1 VRPIFS
7 ARDPS
12 VTLTIS
18 SPLFGTAVETGVK
31 VDNNTKSKTSE
42 IVARII
48 LFSGPAV
55 RTALFSFSVALDN
68 PSLSRL
74 TKAPTGIK
82 STKAIPVDS
91 TFIP

>member
-1 VRPIFS
+1 
-7 ARDPS
+7 
-12 VTLTIS
+12 
-18 SPLFGTAVETGVK
+18 
-31 VDNNTKSKTSE
+31 
-42 IVARII
+42 